1 MKNLVKTFAIAGLL
15 FASSL
20 TAFAIDK
27 DKDKLNNAVVENVV
41 DAYINS
47 SVKGDVEHVD
57 NLFADDFSLK
67 YNTEYNQA
75 PLSKSSYI
83 KQIKGQKGV
92 TFNCDS
98 NYQIVEKAGKYS
110 LAKVTLNFS
119 NFKRTDYLTMVQD
132 NEGWKITEVNS
143 VFEQK

>member
-57 NLFADDFSLK
+57 NLFADNFSLK

-98 NYQIVEKAGKYS
+98 DYQIVEKAGKYS
-110 LAKVTLNFS
+110 LAKVTLDFS

-143 VFEQK
+143 VFEEK

>member
-1 MKNLVKTFAIAGLL
+1 MKNLVKTFAIAGLF

-57 NLFADDFSLK
+57 NLFADNFSLK

-98 NYQIVEKAGKYS
+98 DYQIVEKAGKYS
-110 LAKVTLNFS
+110 LAKVTLDFS

>member
-57 NLFADDFSLK
+57 NLFADNFSLK

-98 NYQIVEKAGKYS
+98 DYQIVEKAGKYS
-110 LAKVTLNFS
+110 LAKVTLDFS

>member
-57 NLFADDFSLK
+57 NLFSDNFSLK

-98 NYQIVEKAGKYS
+98 DYQIVEKAGKYS
-110 LAKVTLNFS
+110 LAKVTLDFS

-143 VFEQK
+143 VFEEK

>member
-57 NLFADDFSLK
+57 NLFADNFSLK

-98 NYQIVEKAGKYS
+98 DYQIVEKAGKYS

-143 VFEQK
+143 VFEEK

>member
-15 FASSL
+15 FASSF

-27 DKDKLNNAVVENVV
+27 DKDKLNSAVVENVI
-41 DAYINS
+41 DAYINT
-47 SVKGDVEHVD
+47 SVKGDVEHLD
-57 NLFADDFSLK
+57 NLLGKDFTLK

-75 PLSKSSYI
+75 PLSRTHYI
-83 KQIKGQKGV
+83 KQIKSQKGF

-98 NYQIVEKAGKYS
+98 DYQIVEKAGKYS

-119 NFKRTDYLTMVQD
+119 NFKRVDYLTMVQD
-132 NEGWKITEVNS
+132 SEGWKITEVNS
-143 VFEQK
+143 VFEEK

>member
-57 NLFADDFSLK
+57 NLFADNFSLK

-98 NYQIVEKAGKYS
+98 DYQIVEKAGKYS

>member
-57 NLFADDFSLK
+57 NLFADNFSLK

-75 PLSKSSYI
+75 PLSKSLYI

-98 NYQIVEKAGKYS
+98 DYQIVEKAGKYS

>member
-57 NLFADDFSLK
+57 NLFAENFSLK

-98 NYQIVEKAGKYS
+98 DYQIVEKAGKYS